1 MKLKVEKTVIENNS
15 KPETE
20 IINSENLDQ
29 DPYLSL
35 KKEKDAIFEE
45 KTQLLDK
52 VNEKDQDLIKTVQE
66 KQEILD
72 TQKRLKKEIIEL
84 KLTGVNK
91 KEEMF
96 KIKNNSKLQQKLIET
111 MKLKIEKTL
120 MENNPKPE
128 TENLN

>member
-1 MKLKVEKTVIENNS
+1 MKLKVEKTVVENNS
-15 KPETE
+15 KPDT
-20 IINSENLDQ
+20 ENLNKTIDEQ

-35 KKEKDAIFEE
+35 KKENDAIFEE
-45 KTQLLDK
+45 KTQLQDQ
-52 VNEKDQDLIKTVQE
+52 VNEKEQDLLKTVQE

-120 MENNPKPE
+120 KENNE
-128 TENLN
+128 E